1 MEVGKIK
8 KVIPEGTRDYTIEEC
23 FKRNKIIEK
32 IKNIFSLWGYRE
44 VSTPT
49 IEYFDNFNSKT
60 KTLKEEEMYKFFDN
74 RGHIL
79 VLRPDMT
86 VPVARMVAT
95 KLKDLETPM
104 KLSYCSSIFR
114 VHESFL
120 GGRNEYLDCGVE
132 LIGVK
137 DRLGDLEII
146 TTAIETLKNVTNKSF
161 KLDIG
166 YVNILKTAMNEMG
179 ITENQQEYIADLIEK
194 KSLISLSE
202 YVKSLNINESEKEL
216 LIDFPN
222 LFGEEDV
229 IIKAKSLTKNK
240 NILASITYLENIYL
254 GLKQL
259 GYEQYISIDM
269 AMVPRLDYYTGIIF
283 RGYIEGV
290 GRNVLRGG
298 RYDGLIKSFG
308 RDMPAVGFSI
318 GVELLLDNITE
329 ENQGEIKEI
338 ILEQDNEIEAV
349 RKAILSTQKGKEIK
363 FKYKD

>member
-1 MEVGKIK
+1 MK

-32 IKNIFSLWGYRE
+32 IKNIFRLWGYRE

-137 DRLGDLEII
+137 DKIGDLEII
-146 TTAIETLKNVTNKSF
+146 TTAIETLKNVHASLKLRLDVTDRKSIEEAVKHTINQF
-161 KLDIG
+161 GKIDILVNNAGILDHRTAAIDSVKDEDINAVIDINAKG
-166 YVNILKTAMNEMG
+166 TIYFTREVAKVMAEQKSGAIVNTASVAGVVGNGGAAYVASKGAV
-179 ITENQQEYIADLIEK
+179 IA
-194 KSLISLSE
+194 
-202 YVKSLNINESEKEL
+202 
-216 LIDFPN
+216 
-222 LFGEEDV
+222 
-229 IIKAKSLTKNK
+229 LTKNVA
-240 NILASITYLENIYL
+240 LR
-254 GLKQL
+254 
-259 GYEQYISIDM
+259 M
-269 AMVPRLDYYTGIIF
+269 A
-283 RGYIEGV
+283 
-290 GRNVLRGG
+290 
-298 RYDGLIKSFG
+298 
-308 RDMPAVGFSI
+308 SI
-318 GVELLLDNITE
+318 GVRCNAVCPGTVNTPMTSSDNLKNLDMNMLGAIMAHMDKNVPICQPEDVANT
-329 ENQGEIKEI
+329 
-338 ILEQDNEIEAV
+338 ILFLASDEA
-349 RKAILSTQKGKEIK
+349 KAITGQIIVTDFGATL
-363 FKYKD
+363 

>member
-32 IKNIFSLWGYRE
+32 IKNIFRLWGYRE

-120 GGRNEYLDCGVE
+120 GGRNEHLDCGVE

-137 DRLGDLEII
+137 DKIGDLEII

-240 NILASITYLENIYL
+240 NILASINYLENIYL

-283 RGYIEGV
+283 RGYIEGI

-329 ENQGEIKEI
+329 ENQGEIEEI

>member
-95 KLKDLETPM
+95 KLKDLDTPL

-179 ITENQQEYIADLIEK
+179 ITENQQEYIADL
-194 KSLISLSE
+194 
-202 YVKSLNINESEKEL
+202 Y
-216 LIDFPN
+216 
-222 LFGEEDV
+222 
-229 IIKAKSLTKNK
+229 
-240 NILASITYLENIYL
+240 
-254 GLKQL
+254 
-259 GYEQYISIDM
+259 
-269 AMVPRLDYYTGIIF
+269 
-283 RGYIEGV
+283 
-290 GRNVLRGG
+290 
-298 RYDGLIKSFG
+298 
-308 RDMPAVGFSI
+308 
-318 GVELLLDNITE
+318 
-329 ENQGEIKEI
+329 
-338 ILEQDNEIEAV
+338 
-349 RKAILSTQKGKEIK
+349 
-363 FKYKD
+363 

>member
-32 IKNIFSLWGYRE
+32 IKNIFRLWGYRE

-137 DRLGDLEII
+137 DKIGDLEII
-146 TTAIETLKNVTNKSF
+146 T
-161 KLDIG
+161 
-166 YVNILKTAMNEMG
+166 
-179 ITENQQEYIADLIEK
+179 
-194 KSLISLSE
+194 
-202 YVKSLNINESEKEL
+202 
-216 LIDFPN
+216 
-222 LFGEEDV
+222 
-229 IIKAKSLTKNK
+229 
-240 NILASITYLENIYL
+240 
-254 GLKQL
+254 
-259 GYEQYISIDM
+259 
-269 AMVPRLDYYTGIIF
+269 
-283 RGYIEGV
+283 
-290 GRNVLRGG
+290 
-298 RYDGLIKSFG
+298 
-308 RDMPAVGFSI
+308 PA
-318 GVELLLDNITE
+318 
-329 ENQGEIKEI
+329 
-338 ILEQDNEIEAV
+338 A
-349 RKAILSTQKGKEIK
+349 
-363 FKYKD
+363 